1 MKLVPSTILSSQ
13 SAAEER
19 IFELLKQV
27 NLGPNDVALH
37 SLNLGNHEYKRWGEA
52 DFVIVSTRGI
62 LLLEVKGGRVA
73 CRNGVWEFKNR
84 EGKITRKRESPAAQA
99 GSAFFALEKNYL
111 RPRFRQDL
119 NGIPMGWGVL
129 FEGIERVVTPGSSAL
144 PELPDEITG
153 YRPECAG
160 HNTLRTYLER
170 LFSHWHENVHGTPR
184 PLPNHVVAE
193 VVSFLRPNFEQ
204 VPPLNSQLNEF
215 HAELCALTQEQCD
228 RLDEVQEN
236 DRIMLL
242 GGAGSGK
249 TFLAMAGARYDA
261 ASGLSV
267 LFVTR
272 SPFLAE
278 TLNAHSLPSNVTV
291 CSLGELVARV
301 AENGPWDTLIVD
313 EGQDMCQ
320 METLDALDA
329 SVRGGWEKGR
339 WRWFGDPNN
348 QVSSAYPFDPDALGY
363 LRGLSFQRRLS
374 ENIRNA
380 PPIVDTLHKVAP
392 VDVGKPRS
400 RGLGSEVKIHKVQNV
415 GEIPARVRNV
425 VSSWVSSSAN
435 NVDRSDVAVL
445 CPDEECCGVI
455 VETLK
460 SAGIRAERLSKRA
473 LGGRRRKCVLVA
485 TIDDFKGLE
494 KPVICVAGLDA
505 LGDEERFSLMA
516 YAAFSR
522 ANHTLAFV
530 CLEEEAQTMIEL
542 EKRRVLENTGSGVP
556 DAG

>member
-1 MKLVPSTILSSQ
+1 MKLVPSTILNSQ

-19 IFELLKQV
+19 VFELLKQV

-52 DFVIVSTRGI
+52 DFVIVSTKGL

-84 EGKITRKRESPAAQA
+84 EGRITRKRESPAAQA
-99 GSAFFALEKNYL
+99 GSAFFSLEKNYL
-111 RPRFRQDL
+111 RPRFRQEL
-119 NGIPMGWGVL
+119 NGVPMGWGVL

-153 YRPECAG
+153 YRPDCAG
-160 HNTLRTYLER
+160 HNTLRTFLEGV
-170 LFSHWHENVHGTPR
+170 FSHWRENVHGKPR
-184 PLPNHVVAE
+184 PMPSHLVSE
-193 VVSFLRPNFEQ
+193 VVSFLRPNFEK

-215 HAELCALTQEQCD
+215 NTELCTLTQEQCD

-249 TFLAMAGARYDA
+249 TFLAMAAARYDA
-261 ASGLSV
+261 ASDLSV

-278 TLNAHSLPSNVTV
+278 TLSAHPLPGNVTI
-291 CSLGELVARV
+291 CSLGELDARV
-301 AENGPWDTLIVD
+301 AEHGQWDTLIVD

-320 METLDALDA
+320 METLDMLDK

-348 QVSSAYPFDPDALGY
+348 QVSSAHPFDPDALGY
-363 LRGLSFQRRLS
+363 LRGLSFQRKLS

-380 PPIVDTLHKVAP
+380 PPIVETLHKVAP

-400 RGLGSEVKIHKVQNV
+400 RGLGSEVKVHRVQNV
-415 GEIPARVRNV
+415 EDISVRVRNV
-425 VSSWVSSSAN
+425 VSSWVSSPEK

-445 CPDEECCGVI
+445 CPDEARCDEI
-455 VETLK
+455 LDALK
-460 SAGIRAERLSKRA
+460 PSRIRAERLSKRA
-473 LGGRRRKCVLVA
+473 LGGRRRNCVLVA
-485 TIDDFKGLE
+485 TIDEFKGLE
-494 KPVICVAGLDA
+494 KPVICVAGLGA
-505 LGDEERFSLMA
+505 LDNEERFSLMA

-530 CLEEEAQTMIEL
+530 CLDQEAHTMIKL
-542 EKRRVLENTGSGVP
+542 EKRRVLELGEQE
-556 DAG
+556 

>member
-1 MKLVPSTILSSQ
+1 MKLVPSTILNSQ

-19 IFELLKQV
+19 VFELLKQV

-52 DFVIVSTRGI
+52 DFVIVSTKGL

-84 EGKITRKRESPAAQA
+84 EGRITRKRESPAAQA
-99 GSAFFALEKNYL
+99 GSAFFSLEKNYL
-111 RPRFRQDL
+111 RPRFRQEL
-119 NGIPMGWGVL
+119 NGVPMGWGVL
-129 FEGIERVVTPGSSAL
+129 FEGIERVVAPGSSAL

-153 YRPECAG
+153 YRPDCAG
-160 HNTLRTYLER
+160 HNTLRTFLER
-170 LFSHWHENVHGTPR
+170 LFTHWCENVRGKPR
-184 PLPNHVVAE
+184 TMPSHMVSE

-215 HAELCALTQEQCD
+215 HTELCTLTQEQCD

-236 DRIMLL
+236 NRIMLL

-249 TFLAMAGARYDA
+249 TFLAMAAARYDA
-261 ASGLSV
+261 ANGLDV

-278 TLNAHSLPSNVTV
+278 TLNAHPLPGNVTV
-291 CSLGELVARV
+291 YSLEKLDARI
-301 AENGPWDTLIVD
+301 AEHGPWDTLIVD

-320 METLDALDA
+320 METLDMLDK

-348 QVSSAYPFDPDALGY
+348 QVSSAHPFDPDALGY
-363 LRGLSFQRRLS
+363 LRGLSFQRKLS

-380 PPIVDTLHKVAP
+380 PPIVETLHKVAP

-400 RGLGSEVKIHKVQNV
+400 RGLGSEVKVHKVQNV
-415 GEIPARVRNV
+415 EDISVRVRNV
-425 VSSWVSSSAN
+425 VSNWVSSPEK

-445 CPDEECCGVI
+445 CPDEARCDEI
-455 VETLK
+455 LDALK
-460 SAGIRAERLSKRA
+460 PSRIRAERLSKRA
-473 LGGRRRKCVLVA
+473 LGGRRRNCVLVA

-494 KPVICVAGLDA
+494 KPVICVAGLGA
-505 LGDEERFSLMA
+505 LDNEERFSLMA

-530 CLEEEAQTMIEL
+530 CLEQEAHTMIEL
-542 EKRRVLENTGSGVP
+542 EKRRVLELGEQE
-556 DAG
+556 